1 MNNETRDTLGMS
13 YQVNGVTKY
22 LLLQNLYAFNVPSDP
37 QLDLHIFSIL
47 LVLEDKEIN
56 LELSD
61 AVLVSIVIA
70 GITLI
75 FFSLIVFVVIF
86 KTSHALIRPLRI
98 LNTKMRE
105 VMMDDEHGE
114 SSELKADNDSSQ
126 EIRDLY
132 RSFKDLIQDKQFS
145 QSNFLKKPSS

>member
-1 MNNETRDTLGMS
+1 
-13 YQVNGVTKY
+13 
-22 LLLQNLYAFNVPSDP
+22 
-37 QLDLHIFSIL
+37 
-47 LVLEDKEIN
+47 
-56 LELSD
+56 
-61 AVLVSIVIA
+61 
-70 GITLI
+70 
-75 FFSLIVFVVIF
+75 
-86 KTSHALIRPLRI
+86 
-98 LNTKMRE
+98 MRE